1 MAGTL
6 VIGFVFVDIKGFAGE
21 HYDPRGRNL
30 GQVRFIHGGVSR
42 NVAENIANTGMP
54 VTFASLT
61 EDSALGN
68 DVKKRLWAR
77 GCDTSYMRQVGHG
90 GIGTWMVIL
99 DETGDVAG
107 QISSPPD
114 TAALEHLIAD
124 KGDEMVRNCDSII
137 LELDTSEYLDEMVLA
152 LAKKY
157 HKPVYTVVGNM
168 SITLARPDFVAAL
181 DCFVC
186 NEIEAGRLF
195 GCDLTETAPED
206 MLAMLT
212 ARIGEVGCRSMV
224 ITMGVQ
230 GAVYYERDKDR
241 GGIVRA
247 IPTTPLDTTGAGDAF
262 LSGTVMGLSRGLPLS
277 RAVEAGTV
285 LARAT
290 ILTEESCAA
299 PDAHFW
305 DHYESLYRKESHDEK
320 TVL

>member
-6 VIGFVFVDIKGFAGE
+6 VIGFVFVDIKGFAGGN
-21 HYDPRGRNL
+21 YNPRGRNL

-54 VTFASLT
+54 VSFASLT

-77 GCDTSYMRQVGHG
+77 GCDTTYMREVQQG

-114 TAALEHLIAD
+114 TAALERLVEEQ
-124 KGDEMVRNCDSII
+124 GDDMVRSCDSII
-137 LELDTSEYLDEMVLA
+137 LELDTSEKLDEMVLA
-152 LAKKY
+152 LAEKY

-195 GCDLTETAPED
+195 ECDLTETGPDD
-206 MLAMLT
+206 MLALLSS
-212 ARIGEVGCRSMV
+212 RIGEVGCRSMV
-224 ITMGVQ
+224 ITMGSR
-230 GAVYYERDKDR
+230 GAVYYEQDKR
-241 GGIVRA
+241 TGGVVNA
-247 IPTTPLDTTGAGDAF
+247 IPTEPVDTTGAGDAF

-277 RAVEAGTV
+277 RAVEAGTA
-285 LARAT
+285 LAHAT
-290 ILTEESCAA
+290 ILTDESCAA
-299 PDAHFW
+299 PDEHFW
-305 DHYESLYRKESHDEK
+305 DHFE
-320 TVL
+320 